1 MRGGGMGSKDLLR
14 NKLNSK
20 LHLQILVTLTTQ
32 KNSASFFENLS
43 QEGFT
48 ISVSVIISLP
58 KDCFSRRFLTYPPEH
73 VYIVCLN
80 SLLMY
85 TSMLSAH
92 QWV

>member
-1 MRGGGMGSKDLLR
+1 MGSKDLLK
-14 NKLNSK
+14 NKLNSR

-58 KDCFSRRFLTYPPEH
+58 KDCFSRRFLTYPPRACVHSMSEFSTH
-73 VYIVCLN
+73 VHFNVECSSVGLK
-80 SLLMY
+80 
-85 TSMLSAH
+85 
-92 QWV
+92 